1 MTGISAYLEQQHGVR
16 VAPGGKGL
24 CPFCRRGTFA
34 VRKDDTVGKCFHPG
48 CGQFISQGSLT
59 DGYAGSLYQIL
70 DGIKRDCHEQLLRQ
84 REPGNGYAYEFLI
97 GKRQIHPDVVR
108 DLGELGAVPPD
119 YNLESAFR
127 PAFQAVQERETNL
140 KSKLEAS
147 LAGRLAAKESRQQD
161 NSHEKQKTTST
172 AEGTTPQEKSW
183 KKELAQLAEQRLFLE
198 EQLGTMKERFIS
210 ASGWLAFFHTDQFH
224 RVRSIRFRKPYEKK
238 FQSYHPFKTTGL
250 FGHAL
255 FRPYQSEEKQA
266 LNRLVLVEGEFN
278 LLQIHSLTVRT
289 AQPEGAG
296 SGYANWIGAVG
307 SANTM
312 DIATIQALLATPGAM
327 PRPVIIQDHDDAGDA
342 MVKTLIEKLAVEVV
356 IPPGAGTD
364 IDDFIRGFGKEYN
377 KAVLDVRSLLESRRL
392 VCRPFEAVARQIF
405 VIRQKHGREDQRREF
420 EIHNQVKTVL
430 LKDLA
435 ERGKLYYE
443 GSLGYFFLEADKK
456 LIAVDDSDKELSCLL
471 ANYKLNATEKTF
483 EFVAEALHVESLTKG
498 RPTRVHR
505 FCWFNPATFT
515 LYLFNHASGIYRI
528 TADAIELVDNG
539 TDGVLFLHN
548 RRHEPFAWVD
558 NQEPGN
564 RFHEAITAKINFE
577 VGRLSLREQ
586 QTIFGLWFLCTFFR
600 SLLPTRPLL
609 AFIGPKGSGKSHT
622 LRIIGIVLFGGQF
635 DVKNL
640 PDKEGDFDAITTNS
654 HFAAFDNADSR
665 VAWLPDRLAICATG
679 GTVSKRVLFTTNQLA
694 DYPIECFIGITSR
707 TPHFQRDDVVDRLL
721 IHRVRRIDEGEFVAE
736 QELLASVL
744 SERNRIMTDVM
755 RQLQDAIRALK
766 ATAGR
771 SYKTNFRMADFATF
785 GLRLAD
791 AQGSQANMEGIFQ
804 RLGQEQAAFTLEGDS
819 LPELLIHWLTDS
831 RNEQRW
837 VDAAVLFQELVSI
850 SEVEKLAFKYKSPR
864 SLGQRLG
871 NTEHDLRTVVGV
883 ETRADS
889 HLKQKQYR
897 FWKLPVPV

>member
-1 MTGISAYLEQQHGVR
+1 MTSISAYLEQQHGVK
-16 VAPGGKGL
+16 VARGGKGM
-24 CPFCRRGTFA
+24 CPFCRRETFA
-34 VRKDDTVGKCFHPG
+34 VRKDDSLGKCFHPS
-48 CGQFISQGSLT
+48 CGQFISQGSVIE
-59 DGYAGSLYQIL
+59 GYAGSLYQIL
-70 DGIKRDCHEQLLRQ
+70 DAIKRDCHQHLLKQRQ
-84 REPGNGYAYEFLI
+84 PGNGYGYEYLI
-97 GKRQIHPDVVR
+97 GERQVHPDVIR
-108 DLGELGAVPPD
+108 DLEELGAVPSGYD
-119 YNLESAFR
+119 LDAAFQ
-127 PAFQAVQERETNL
+127 PAFLAVEARESEVKAKLDASSTGRQVVQEQ
-140 KSKLEAS
+140 
-147 LAGRLAAKESRQQD
+147 RQPD
-161 NSHEKQKTTST
+161 NVQGGDKTKPAIHGKT
-172 AEGTTPQEKSW
+172 EQEKSW
-183 KKELAQLAEQRLFLE
+183 EKDLVRLVEQRLFLKE
-198 EQLGTMKERFIS
+198 KLAKLKERFGS
-210 ASGWLAFFHTDQFH
+210 TTEWLAFFHTDEFH

-238 FQSYHPFKTTGL
+238 FQSYHPFKRTGL
-250 FGHAL
+250 FGHGL
-255 FRPYQSEEKQA
+255 FKMYQSEEKREH
-266 LNRLVLVEGEFN
+266 NRLIVVEGEFN
-278 LLQIHSLTVRT
+278 LLLIHSLSVRT
-289 AQPEGAG
+289 AHAGGAG

-307 SANTM
+307 SANTI
-312 DIATIQALLATPGAM
+312 DIATIQGLLATPGAV

-342 MVKTLIEKLAVEVV
+342 MVQTLVDKLPVEVA

-364 IDDFIRGFGKEYN
+364 IDDFIRGFGKEYTE
-377 KAVLDVRSLLESRRL
+377 AVLELRRLLERRCF

-405 VIRQKHGREDQRREF
+405 DIRQKHGKEDQRREF
-420 EIHNQVKTVL
+420 EIHNQVRNVL

-435 ERGKLYYE
+435 ERGKLYHE
-443 GSLGYFFLEADKK
+443 DSLGYFFFDADKK
-456 LIAVDDSDKELSCLL
+456 LIALDDSDKELSCLL
-471 ANYKLNATEKTF
+471 AKYGLNATEKVF
-483 EFVAEALHVESLTKG
+483 EFVAEALHVESLTRG

-528 TADAIELVDNG
+528 TADAVEMVDNG

-558 NQEPGN
+558 NQEPGD
-564 RFHEAITAKINFE
+564 RFHKAIAAKINFE
-577 VGRLSLREQ
+577 VSRLSLREQ
-586 QTIFGLWFLCTFFR
+586 QTIFGLWFLCTFFG

-635 DVKNL
+635 EVKNL

-694 DYPIECFIGITSR
+694 DYPIDCFIGLTAR
-707 TPHFQRDDVVDRLL
+707 TPHFQRDDVADRLL

-755 RQLQDAIRALK
+755 SQLQDAIRALK

-791 AQGSQANMEGIFQ
+791 AQGSQASVEGIFQ
-804 RLGQEQAAFTLEGDS
+804 RLCQEQAAFTLEGDS
-819 LPELLIHWLTDS
+819 LPELLSHWLTDP

-837 VDAAVLFQELVSI
+837 VDAAVLFQELASI

-864 SLGQRLG
+864 SLGQRLA
-871 NTEHDLRTVVGV
+871 NTEHDLRTVLGV

-889 HLKQKQYR
+889 HFKQKEYR
-897 FWKLPVPV
+897 FWKLPVHG